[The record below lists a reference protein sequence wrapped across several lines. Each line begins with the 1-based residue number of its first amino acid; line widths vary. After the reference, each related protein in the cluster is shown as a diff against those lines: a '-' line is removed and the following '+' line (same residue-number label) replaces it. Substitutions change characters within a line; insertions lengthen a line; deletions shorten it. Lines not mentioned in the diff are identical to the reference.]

1 VSLAAP
7 ITPESRHQACN
18 ENATTLSVGVQ
29 RNTRGYRSIRNL
41 ITMIYLL
48 TGKPEFN
55 VLSI

>member
-1 VSLAAP
+1 
-7 ITPESRHQACN
+7 
-18 ENATTLSVGVQ
+18 VGVQ